1 MKDLNGVSA
10 VVTGG
15 GSGMGAETA
24 RMLVAEGAKV
34 ALWDINTNA
43 AQMVAEDIGALCVAC
58 DVTSPESVEEA
69 LNKTREINGSPRILV
84 NCAGILIGKRVAG
97 RDGAADLDHFEKV
110 IQINLVGTFNV
121 LRVLADEMSKL
132 DTVTESGERGVV
144 INAASIAA
152 FEGQIGQAAYAAS
165 KGGIVSMTLPIARE
179 LGKFG
184 IRVMAIAPGAVDT
197 EMMQQVPD
205 DIRHNIEQDIP
216 YPKRFAKPEEFASLA
231 LHIINNE
238 MLNGEIIRLDG
249 ASRLGPK

>member
-1 MKDLNGVSA
+1 MKNLNGVA
-10 VVTGG
+10 AIVTGG

-24 RMLVAEGAKV
+24 RMLASEGCKV
-34 ALWDINTNA
+34 SLWDINTNA
-43 AQMVAEDIGALCVAC
+43 AQTVAEDIGALCVAC
-58 DVTSPESVEEA
+58 DVTSSESVEEA
-69 LNKTREINGSPRILV
+69 LNKSRQAHGPARILV

-97 RDGAADLDHFEKV
+97 KDGAADLDHFERV

-121 LRVLADEMSKL
+121 LRLVAEDMSKL
-132 DTVTESGERGVV
+132 DTVTESGERGVI

-197 EMMQQVPD
+197 AMMQQVPD
-205 DIRHNIEQDIP
+205 DIRQHIGDEIP
-216 YPKRFAKPEEFASLA
+216 FPKRFAKPEEFASLA

-249 ASRLGPK
+249 GSRLGPK